1 LCSNLILKRI
11 DSAGK
16 TTAMAGKIPRQF
28 IDDLLARTDIV
39 ELIDSKVGLKKAG
52 KDYQACCPFHNEK
65 TPSFTVSQ
73 DKQFYHC
80 FGCGAN
86 GNAISFVMEYDKL
99 EFVDAIEELA
109 SMLNLDVPREQGGS
123 SGPKRTAE
131 QKRSDYDLMLHAAR
145 FYQHQLK
152 HHANSKMVID
162 YIKGRGLSGETAK
175 KFMIG
180 YAPSEWEALCQQLGR
195 NKEQKE
201 QLVELKLASEKSP
214 GRQFD
219 FFRDRLMFPIRDKRG
234 RVIAFGGRVMQA
246 DQGPKYLNSPETRI
260 FHKGFELYG
269 LYEAKQ
275 AHKKLDHIL
284 IVEGYMDVVALA
296 EQGIEYAV
304 AALGTATTAEH
315 MHTLFRTT
323 DKVICCY
330 DGDRAGRDAAWRALE
345 NALPYLGDGK
355 SLKFVFLPDGED
367 PDSLV
372 QKEGKDAFE
381 ARLSDAD
388 DFSKVLFNKLSQEV
402 DLTQDA
408 GKAKLLSDALPLIEK
423 IPSDFYQENILE
435 HLGRLIGR
443 TREQLNNRVK
453 TPKQQHAIERK
464 FKITPMR
471 QAIGILLQHPNLAT
485 SIAYM
490 PELAEMKIAG
500 IELFLRIQHLALE
513 RQGITTAQILE
524 SFRGSQEYDA
534 LIKLATW
541 QHQINDDRLET
552 VFKNTFK
559 FIEDQCLNYRL
570 ETLLIK
576 DKTQGLSS
584 EERLECLLLTQALK
598 GSNS

>member
-1 LCSNLILKRI
+1 
-11 DSAGK
+11 
-16 TTAMAGKIPRQF
+16 MAGKIPRNF

-65 TPSFTVSQ
+65 SPSFTVSQ

-109 SMLNLDVPREQGGS
+109 SLLNLDVPRKKGS
-123 SGPKRTAE
+123 SSAPERTAA
-131 QKRSDYDLMLHAAR
+131 QKRSDYDLMLHTAR

-152 HHANSKMVID
+152 HHSNSAAVID
-162 YIKGRGLSGETAK
+162 YVKGRGLSGETVK

-195 NKEQKE
+195 TKEQKE
-201 QLVELKLASEKSP
+201 QLVELKLASEKTP

-275 AHKKLDHIL
+275 AHKKLEHVL

-304 AALGTATTAEH
+304 AALGTATTSEH

-345 NALPYLGDGK
+345 NALPYLNDGK
-355 SLKFVFLPDGED
+355 ALHFVFLPDGED

-372 QKEGKDAFE
+372 QQEGKTQFE
-381 ARLSDAD
+381 QRLSQAD
-388 DFSKVLFNKLSQEV
+388 DFTKVLFNKLSQEV
-402 DLTQDA
+402 DLTLDS
-408 GKAKLLSDALPLIEK
+408 GKAKLLSAALPLIEK
-423 IPSDFYQENILE
+423 IPSEFYQENILE
-435 HLGRLIGR
+435 QLGRLIGR
-443 TREQLNNRVK
+443 TREQLNSRLK
-453 TPKQQHAIERK
+453 TPKQQHAVERK

-471 QAIGILLQHPNLAT
+471 QAIGILIQHPQLAK
-485 SIAYM
+485 SVPHL
-490 PELAEMKIAG
+490 PELAQMNIAG
-500 IELFLRIQHLALE
+500 IGLLLRLQERAL
-513 RQGITTAQILE
+513 QKDNANTAVLLE
-524 SFRGSQEYDA
+524 SFRDSEDYEP
-534 LIKLATW
+534 LVKLATW
-541 QHQINDDRLET
+541 QHQISDERLET
-552 VFKNTFK
+552 VFQNTFK

-584 EERLECLLLTQALK
+584 DEKLECHLLMTALK
-598 GSNS
+598 ASNS

>member
-1 LCSNLILKRI
+1 
-11 DSAGK
+11 
-16 TTAMAGKIPRQF
+16 MAGKIPRSF

-39 ELIDSKVGLKKAG
+39 DLIDSKVGLKKAG

-65 TPSFTVSQ
+65 SPSFTVSQ

-86 GNAISFVMEYDKL
+86 GNAISFVMEYEKL
-99 EFVDAIEELA
+99 EFVDAIEEMA

-123 SGPKRTAE
+123 SAPERTAA
-131 QKRSDYDLMLHAAR
+131 QKRSDYDLMLHTAR

-152 HHANSKMVID
+152 HHANSAAVID
-162 YIKGRGLSGETAK
+162 YVKGRGLSGETVK
-175 KFMIG
+175 KFMVG
-180 YAPSEWEALCQQLGR
+180 YAPSEWDGLCLQLGR

-201 QLVELKLASEKSP
+201 QLVELKLASEKTP

-234 RVIAFGGRVMQA
+234 RVVAFGGRVMQA

-275 AHKKLDHIL
+275 AHKKLEHIL

-296 EQGIEYAV
+296 EKEIEYAV
-304 AALGTATTAEH
+304 AALGTATTSEH

-345 NALPYLGDGK
+345 NALPYLNDGK
-355 SLKFVFLPDGED
+355 ALNFVFLPDGED

-381 ARLSDAD
+381 QRLSEAD
-388 DFSKVLFNKLSQEV
+388 DFTKVMFNKLSQEI
-402 DLTQDA
+402 DLTLDS
-408 GKAKLLSDALPLIEK
+408 GKAKLLSAALPLIEK
-423 IPSDFYQENILE
+423 IPSEFYQENILE
-435 HLGRLIGR
+435 QLGRLIGR
-443 TREQLNNRVK
+443 TREQLNNRLK

-471 QAIGILLQHPNLAT
+471 QAIGILVQHPNLAK
-485 SIAYM
+485 SVPYL
-490 PELAEMKIAG
+490 PELAQMNIAG
-500 IELFLRIQHLALE
+500 IGLLLRLQQQALE
-513 RQGITTAQILE
+513 KENITTAQLLE
-524 SFRGSQEYDA
+524 FFRDTDDYEP

-541 QHQINDDRLET
+541 QHEINEERLET

-576 DKTQGLSS
+576 DKTQGLNSD
-584 EERLECLLLTQALK
+584 ERLECHLLMTALK
-598 GSNS
+598 ATNS

>member
-1 LCSNLILKRI
+1 
-11 DSAGK
+11 
-16 TTAMAGKIPRQF
+16 MAGKIPRQF

-39 ELIDSKVGLKKAG
+39 ELIDSRVGLKKAG

-65 TPSFTVSQ
+65 SPSFTVSQ

-123 SGPKRTAE
+123 SGPQRTAE

-152 HHANSKMVID
+152 HHANSKTVID

-195 NKEQKE
+195 NKDQKE
-201 QLVELKLASEKSP
+201 QLIELKLASEKSP

-345 NALPYLGDGK
+345 NALPYLADGK

-381 ARLSDAD
+381 ARLSEAD
-388 DFSKVLFNKLSQEV
+388 DFTKVLFNKLSQEV

-453 TPKQQHAIERK
+453 SPKQQHAIERK

-513 RQGITTAQILE
+513 REGVTTAQILE
-524 SFRGSQEYDA
+524 SFRDGAEYDA
-534 LIKLATW
+534 LVKLATW

-584 EERLECLLLTQALK
+584 EERLECHLLTQALK

>member
-1 LCSNLILKRI
+1 
-11 DSAGK
+11 
-16 TTAMAGKIPRQF
+16 MAGKIPRSF

-39 ELIDSKVGLKKAG
+39 DLIDSKVGLKKAG

-65 TPSFTVSQ
+65 SPSFTVSQ

-123 SGPKRTAE
+123 SAPERTAA
-131 QKRSDYDLMLHAAR
+131 QKRSDYDLMIHTAR

-152 HHANSKMVID
+152 HHANSAAVID
-162 YIKGRGLSGETAK
+162 YVKGRGLSGETVK
-175 KFMIG
+175 KFMVG
-180 YAPSEWEALCQQLGR
+180 YAPSEWDGLCLQLGR

-201 QLVELKLASEKSP
+201 QLVELKLASEKTP

-234 RVIAFGGRVMQA
+234 RVVAFGGRVMQA

-275 AHKKLDHIL
+275 AHKKLEHIL

-296 EQGIEYAV
+296 EKEIEYAV
-304 AALGTATTAEH
+304 AALGTATTSEH

-345 NALPYLGDGK
+345 NALPYLNDGK
-355 SLKFVFLPDGED
+355 ALNFVFLPDGED

-372 QKEGKDAFE
+372 QKEGKEAFE
-381 ARLSDAD
+381 QRLSEAD
-388 DFSKVLFNKLSQEV
+388 DFTKVMFNKLSQEI
-402 DLTQDA
+402 DLTLDS
-408 GKAKLLSDALPLIEK
+408 GKAKLLSAALPLIEK
-423 IPSDFYQENILE
+423 IPSEFYQENILE
-435 HLGRLIGR
+435 QLGRLIGR
-443 TREQLNNRVK
+443 TREQLNNRLK
-453 TPKQQHAIERK
+453 TPKQQHSIERK

-471 QAIGILLQHPNLAT
+471 QAIGILVQHPNLAK
-485 SIAYM
+485 SVPYL
-490 PELAEMKIAG
+490 PELAQMNIAG
-500 IELFLRIQHLALE
+500 IGLLLRLQQQALE
-513 RQGITTAQILE
+513 KETITTAQILE
-524 SFRGSQEYDA
+524 FFRDTDDYEP

-541 QHQINDDRLET
+541 QHEINEERLET

-576 DKTQGLSS
+576 DKTQGLNSD
-584 EERLECLLLTQALK
+584 ERLECHLLMTALK
-598 GSNS
+598 ATNS

>member
-1 LCSNLILKRI
+1 
-11 DSAGK
+11 
-16 TTAMAGKIPRQF
+16 MAGKIPRQF
-28 IDDLLARTDIV
+28 INDLLARTDIV
-39 ELIDSKVGLKKAG
+39 ELIDSRVGLKKAG

-65 TPSFTVSQ
+65 SPSFTVSQ

-109 SMLNLDVPREQGGS
+109 SMLNLDVPREQGTS
-123 SGPKRTAE
+123 SGPQRTAE

-152 HHANSKMVID
+152 HHANSKTVID

-275 AHKKLDHIL
+275 AHKKLEHIL

-372 QKEGKDAFE
+372 QKEGRDAFE
-381 ARLSDAD
+381 ARLSEAD
-388 DFSKVLFNKLSQEV
+388 DFTKVLFNKLSQEI

-453 TPKQQHAIERK
+453 SPKQQHAIERK

-471 QAIGILLQHPNLAT
+471 QAIGILLQHPSLAT

-513 RQGITTAQILE
+513 REGITTAQILE
-524 SFRGSQEYDA
+524 SFRDGAEYDA
-534 LIKLATW
+534 LVKLATW

-584 EERLECLLLTQALK
+584 EERLECHLLTQALK

>member
-1 LCSNLILKRI
+1 
-11 DSAGK
+11 
-16 TTAMAGKIPRQF
+16 MAGKIPRQF

-39 ELIDSKVGLKKAG
+39 ELIDSRVGLKKAG

-65 TPSFTVSQ
+65 SPSFTVSQ

-109 SMLNLDVPREQGGS
+109 SMLNLDVPREQGTS
-123 SGPKRTAE
+123 SGPQRTAE

-152 HHANSKMVID
+152 HHANSKTVID

-275 AHKKLDHIL
+275 AYKKLEHIL

-381 ARLSDAD
+381 TRLSEAD
-388 DFSKVLFNKLSQEV
+388 DFTKVLFNKLSQEI

-453 TPKQQHAIERK
+453 SPKQQHAIERK

-513 RQGITTAQILE
+513 REGITTAQILE
-524 SFRGSQEYDA
+524 SFRDGAEYDA
-534 LIKLATW
+534 LVKLATW

-584 EERLECLLLTQALK
+584 EERLECHLLTQALK

>member
-1 LCSNLILKRI
+1 
-11 DSAGK
+11 
-16 TTAMAGKIPRQF
+16 MAGKIPRQF

-39 ELIDSKVGLKKAG
+39 ELIDSRVGLKKAG

-65 TPSFTVSQ
+65 SPSFTVSQ

-123 SGPKRTAE
+123 SGPQRTAE

-152 HHANSKMVID
+152 HHANSKTVID

-195 NKEQKE
+195 NKDQKE
-201 QLVELKLASEKSP
+201 QLIELKLASEKSP

-345 NALPYLGDGK
+345 NALPYLADGK

-381 ARLSDAD
+381 ARLSEAD
-388 DFSKVLFNKLSQEV
+388 DFTKVLFNKLSQEV

-453 TPKQQHAIERK
+453 SPKQQHAIERK

-513 RQGITTAQILE
+513 REGVTTAQILE
-524 SFRGSQEYDA
+524 SFRDGAEYDA
-534 LIKLATW
+534 LVKLATW
-541 QHQINDDRLET
+541 QHQINDNRLET

-584 EERLECLLLTQALK
+584 EERLECHLLTQALK